1 KGEDELLDLLVKRMK
16 EEENIDTKAEN
27 IIITTGSQQ
36 GIALSAMILLEK
48 GDVVVTEN
56 PSYLGAINALRPYEC
71 DFLGV
76 DTDEEGMV
84 TDD

>member
-1 KGEDELLDLLVKRMK
+1 MLDLLVKRMK

-56 PSYLGAINALRPYEC
+56 PSYLGAINAFRPLVGP
-71 DFLGV
+71 FARANFPLSLS
-76 DTDEEGMV
+76 TF
-84 TDD
+84 

>member
-1 KGEDELLDLLVKRMK
+1 MLDLLVKRMK

-48 GDVVVTEN
+48 E
-56 PSYLGAINALRPYEC
+56 
-71 DFLGV
+71 
-76 DTDEEGMV
+76 M
-84 TDD
+84 

>member
-1 KGEDELLDLLVKRMK
+1 MLDLLVKRMK

-48 GDVVVTEN
+48 GDIVVTEN
-56 PSYLGAINALRPYEC
+56 PSYLGAINAFRPYEC
-71 DFLGV
+71 DF
-76 DTDEEGMV
+76 
-84 TDD
+84 